1 MVVINKIHIVSTLLL
16 LFAVILNVLPLPNII
31 ISCRPPIVLLVLI
44 YCALA
49 YPNYINL
56 TYAFFSGLILDVLL
70 IMPLGYN
77 ALCFTVT
84 VYLIM
89 MYYPQIRLQSSWNKM
104 FSILLILIPFFLSS
118 TLVNSILKINYNTVD
133 VLISIV
139 ISVIIWPA
147 LFNMLRFI
155 RQKYTQ

>member
-1 MVVINKIHIVSTLLL
+1 MVVINKIHITCVLVL
-16 LFAVILNVLPLPNII
+16 LFAIILNILPLPSII
-31 ISCRPPIVLLVLI
+31 DSCRPPILLLFLI
-44 YCALA
+44 YCTLA
-49 YPNYINL
+49 HPDNINL
-56 TYAFFSGLILDVLL
+56 TYAFITGLILDVLL

-118 TLVNSILKINYNTVD
+118 TLVNSILKINYNILD
-133 VLISIV
+133 IIISI
-139 ISVIIWPA
+139 ILSVIIWPS

-155 RQKYTQ
+155 RQKYT

>member
-1 MVVINKIHIVSTLLL
+1 MVVINKIHITCVLVL
-16 LFAVILNVLPLPNII
+16 LFAIILNILPLPSII
-31 ISCRPPIVLLVLI
+31 DSCRPPILLLFLI
-44 YCALA
+44 YCTLA
-49 YPNYINL
+49 HPDNINL
-56 TYAFFSGLILDVLL
+56 TYAFITGLILDVLL

-118 TLVNSILKINYNTVD
+118 TLVNSILKINYNMLD
-133 VLISIV
+133 VIISI
-139 ISVIIWPA
+139 ILSVIIWPS

-155 RQKYTQ
+155 RQKYT

>member
-44 YCALA
+44 YCSLA

-104 FSILLILIPFFLSS
+104 FSILLILVPFFLTS
-118 TLVNSILKINYNTVD
+118 TVVNNILKINYSIVD
-133 VLISIV
+133 VIISILLS
-139 ISVIIWPA
+139 IIIWPA

>member
-1 MVVINKIHIVSTLLL
+1 MVVINKIHITCILVL
-16 LFAVILNVLPLPNII
+16 LFAIILNILPLPSII
-31 ISCRPPIVLLVLI
+31 DSCRPPILLLFLI
-44 YCALA
+44 YCSLA

-104 FSILLILIPFFLSS
+104 LSILLILIPFFLSS
-118 TLVNSILKINYNTVD
+118 TLVNSILKINYNMLD
-133 VLISIV
+133 VIISI
-139 ISVIIWPA
+139 ILSVIIWPS

-155 RQKYTQ
+155 RQKYT

>member
-1 MVVINKIHIVSTLLL
+1 MVVINKIHITCILVL
-16 LFAVILNVLPLPNII
+16 LFAIILNILPLPSII
-31 ISCRPPIVLLVLI
+31 DSCRPPILLLFLI
-44 YCALA
+44 YCTLA
-49 YPNYINL
+49 HPDNINL
-56 TYAFFSGLILDVLL
+56 TYAFITGLILDVLL

-155 RQKYTQ
+155 RQKYT

>member
-1 MVVINKIHIVSTLLL
+1 MVVINKIYIVSILLL
-16 LFAVILNVLPLPNII
+16 LFAVILNILPLPNII
-31 ISCRPPIVLLVLI
+31 DSCRPPILLLFLI

-49 YPNYINL
+49 YPEKINL
-56 TYAFFSGLILDVLL
+56 TYAFISGIILDILL

-84 VYLIM
+84 IYLIM
-89 MYYPQIRLQSSWNKM
+89 LYYPQIRLQSNWNKM
-104 FSILLILIPFFLSS
+104 FSLLLILIPYFLSS
-118 TLVNSILKINYNTVD
+118 TLVNNVLKIDYSIVD
-133 VLISIV
+133 VIISIV
-139 ISVIIWPA
+139 LSVIIWPS

>member
-1 MVVINKIHIVSTLLL
+1 MVVINKIHITCVLIL
-16 LFAVILNVLPLPNII
+16 LFAIILNILPLPSII
-31 ISCRPPIVLLVLI
+31 DSCRPPILLLFLI
-44 YCALA
+44 YCSLA

-118 TLVNSILKINYNTVD
+118 TLVNSILKINYNMLD
-133 VLISIV
+133 VIISI
-139 ISVIIWPA
+139 ILSVIIWPS

-155 RQKYTQ
+155 RQKYT

>member
-1 MVVINKIHIVSTLLL
+1 MVVINKIHITSVLVL
-16 LFAVILNVLPLPNII
+16 LFAIILNILPLPSII
-31 ISCRPPIVLLVLI
+31 DSCRPPILLLFLI
-44 YCALA
+44 YCTLA
-49 YPNYINL
+49 HPDNINL
-56 TYAFFSGLILDVLL
+56 TYAFITGLILDVLL

-104 FSILLILIPFFLSS
+104 FSILMILIPFFISS
-118 TLVNSILKINYNTVD
+118 TLVNSILKINYNILD
-133 VLISIV
+133 VIISI
-139 ISVIIWPA
+139 ILSVIIWPS

-155 RQKYTQ
+155 RQKYT

>member
-1 MVVINKIHIVSTLLL
+1 MVVINKIHITCVLVL
-16 LFAVILNVLPLPNII
+16 LFAIILNILPLPSII
-31 ISCRPPIVLLVLI
+31 DSCRPPILLLFLI
-44 YCALA
+44 YCTLA
-49 YPNYINL
+49 HPDNINL
-56 TYAFFSGLILDVLL
+56 TYAFITGLILDVLL

-104 FSILLILIPFFLSS
+104 FSILMILIPFFLSS
-118 TLVNSILKINYNTVD
+118 TLVNSILKINYNILD
-133 VLISIV
+133 VIISI
-139 ISVIIWPA
+139 ILSVIIWPS

-155 RQKYTQ
+155 RQKYT

>member
-1 MVVINKIHIVSTLLL
+1 MVVINKIHITCVLVL
-16 LFAVILNVLPLPNII
+16 LFAIILNILPLPSII
-31 ISCRPPIVLLVLI
+31 DSCRPPILLLFLI
-44 YCALA
+44 YCTLA
-49 YPNYINL
+49 HPDNINL
-56 TYAFFSGLILDVLL
+56 TYAFITGLILDVLL

-104 FSILLILIPFFLSS
+104 FSILMILIPFFISS
-118 TLVNSILKINYNTVD
+118 TLVNSILKINYNILD
-133 VLISIV
+133 VIISI
-139 ISVIIWPA
+139 ILSVIIWPS

-155 RQKYTQ
+155 RQKYT

>member
-1 MVVINKIHIVSTLLL
+1 MVVINKIHITCVLVL
-16 LFAVILNVLPLPNII
+16 LFAIILNILPLPSII
-31 ISCRPPIVLLVLI
+31 DSCRPPILLLFLI
-44 YCALA
+44 YCTLA
-49 YPNYINL
+49 HPDNINL
-56 TYAFFSGLILDVLL
+56 TYAFITGLILDVLL

-104 FSILLILIPFFLSS
+104 FSILMILIPFFLSS
-118 TLVNSILKINYNTVD
+118 TVVNSMLKINYNILD
-133 VLISIV
+133 VIISI
-139 ISVIIWPA
+139 ILSVIIWPS

-155 RQKYTQ
+155 RQKYT

>member
-1 MVVINKIHIVSTLLL
+1 MVVINKIHITCVLVL
-16 LFAVILNVLPLPNII
+16 LFAIILNIIPLPSII
-31 ISCRPPIVLLVLI
+31 DSCRPPILLLFLI
-44 YCALA
+44 YCTLA
-49 YPNYINL
+49 HPDNINL
-56 TYAFFSGLILDVLL
+56 TYAFITGLILDVLL

-118 TLVNSILKINYNTVD
+118 TLVNSILKINYNIVD
-133 VLISIV
+133 VIISI
-139 ISVIIWPA
+139 ILSVIIWPS

-155 RQKYTQ
+155 RQKYT

>member
-1 MVVINKIHIVSTLLL
+1 MVVINKIHITSVLVL
-16 LFAVILNVLPLPNII
+16 LFAIILNILPLPSII
-31 ISCRPPIVLLVLI
+31 DSCRPPILLLFLI
-44 YCALA
+44 YCTLA
-49 YPNYINL
+49 HPDNINL
-56 TYAFFSGLILDVLL
+56 TYAFITGLILDVLL

-118 TLVNSILKINYNTVD
+118 TLVNSILKINYNILD
-133 VLISIV
+133 IIISI
-139 ISVIIWPA
+139 ILSVIIWPS

-155 RQKYTQ
+155 RQKYT

>member
-1 MVVINKIHIVSTLLL
+1 MVVINKIHITCVLVL
-16 LFAVILNVLPLPNII
+16 LFALILNILPLPSII
-31 ISCRPPIVLLVLI
+31 DSCRPPILLLFLI
-44 YCALA
+44 YCTLA
-49 YPNYINL
+49 HPDNINL
-56 TYAFFSGLILDVLL
+56 TYAFITGLILDVLL

-104 FSILLILIPFFLSS
+104 SSILLILIPFFLSS
-118 TLVNSILKINYNTVD
+118 TLVNSILKINYNILD
-133 VLISIV
+133 VIISI
-139 ISVIIWPA
+139 ILSVIIWPS

-155 RQKYTQ
+155 RQKYT

>member
-1 MVVINKIHIVSTLLL
+1 MVVINKIHITCILVL
-16 LFAVILNVLPLPNII
+16 LFAIILNILPLPSII
-31 ISCRPPIVLLVLI
+31 DSCRPPILLLFLI
-44 YCALA
+44 YCTLA
-49 YPNYINL
+49 HPDNINL
-56 TYAFFSGLILDVLL
+56 TYAFITGLILDVLL

-104 FSILLILIPFFLSS
+104 FSILMILIPFFLSS
-118 TLVNSILKINYNTVD
+118 TLVNSMLKINYNILD
-133 VLISIV
+133 VIISI
-139 ISVIIWPA
+139 ILSVIIWPS

-155 RQKYTQ
+155 RQKYT

>member
-1 MVVINKIHIVSTLLL
+1 MVVINKIHITCVLVL
-16 LFAVILNVLPLPNII
+16 LFAIILNIIPLPSIMD
-31 ISCRPPIVLLVLI
+31 SCRPPILLLFLI
-44 YCALA
+44 YCTLA
-49 YPNYINL
+49 HPDNINL
-56 TYAFFSGLILDVLL
+56 TYAFITGLILDVLL

-118 TLVNSILKINYNTVD
+118 TLVNSILKINYNIVD
-133 VLISIV
+133 VIISI
-139 ISVIIWPA
+139 ILSVIIWPS

>member
-1 MVVINKIHIVSTLLL
+1 MVVRNKIHITCVLVL
-16 LFAVILNVLPLPNII
+16 LFAIILNILPLASII
-31 ISCRPPIVLLVLI
+31 DSCRPPILLLFLI
-44 YCALA
+44 YCTLA
-49 YPNYINL
+49 HPDNINL
-56 TYAFFSGLILDVLL
+56 TYAFITGLILDVLL

-104 FSILLILIPFFLSS
+104 FSILMILIPFFLSS
-118 TLVNSILKINYNTVD
+118 TLVNSMLKINYNILD
-133 VLISIV
+133 VIISI
-139 ISVIIWPA
+139 ILSVIIWPS

-155 RQKYTQ
+155 RQKYT

>member
-1 MVVINKIHIVSTLLL
+1 MVVINKIHITCILVL
-16 LFAVILNVLPLPNII
+16 LFAIILNILPLPSII
-31 ISCRPPIVLLVLI
+31 DSCRPPILLLFLI
-44 YCALA
+44 YCSLA

-118 TLVNSILKINYNTVD
+118 TLVNSILKINYNMLD
-133 VLISIV
+133 VIISI
-139 ISVIIWPA
+139 ILSVIIWPS

-155 RQKYTQ
+155 RQKYT

>member
-1 MVVINKIHIVSTLLL
+1 MVVINKIHITSVLVL
-16 LFAVILNVLPLPNII
+16 LFAIILNILPLPSII
-31 ISCRPPIVLLVLI
+31 DSCRPPILLLFLI
-44 YCALA
+44 YCTLA
-49 YPNYINL
+49 HPDNINL
-56 TYAFFSGLILDVLL
+56 TYAFITGLILDVLL

-104 FSILLILIPFFLSS
+104 SSILLILIPFFLSS
-118 TLVNSILKINYNTVD
+118 TLVNSILKINYNILD
-133 VLISIV
+133 VIISI
-139 ISVIIWPA
+139 ILSVIIWPS

-155 RQKYTQ
+155 RQKYT

>member
-1 MVVINKIHIVSTLLL
+1 MVVINKIHITSVLVL
-16 LFAVILNVLPLPNII
+16 LFAIILNILPLPSII
-31 ISCRPPIVLLVLI
+31 DSCRPPILLLFLI
-44 YCALA
+44 YCTLA
-49 YPNYINL
+49 HPDNINL
-56 TYAFFSGLILDVLL
+56 TYAFITGLILDVLL

-118 TLVNSILKINYNTVD
+118 TLVNSILKINYNILD
-133 VLISIV
+133 VIISI
-139 ISVIIWPA
+139 ILSVIIWPS

-155 RQKYTQ
+155 RQKYT